1 LNAYTK
7 FRGKWDGIYETVI
20 LSDMMK
26 DEERFREI
34 IDAAIESGDVQA
46 YPAYTD
52 ETEKQKAARKTA
64 AERDGKEAMEHAKKI
79 GVYDKLFGEKK
90 AGGSSEDALAAM
102 IQKRQSGRSSFL
114 DNLEAKY
121 AAESKKSKGK
131 KGSKK
136 RVSDDE
142 DEEDDGMP
150 SEEAFQAAAA
160 RLKNGKGDAS
170 EGRKSKRAKR

>member
-7 FRGKWDGIYETVI
+7 FKGKWNGIYETVI
-20 LSDMMK
+20 LSDMLK

-34 IDAAIESGDVQA
+34 IDAAIESGDVEA
-46 YPAYTD
+46 YPAYTN
-52 ETEKQKAARKTA
+52 ETEKQKAARRKA
-64 AERDGKEAMEHAKKI
+64 AERDGEEAMEHAKKI

-90 AGGSSEDALAAM
+90 IGGSSEDALAAM

-121 AAESKKSKGK
+121 AAESKTPKGK
-131 KGSKK
+131 KGKK

-160 RLKNGKGDAS
+160 KLKSGKGDAS
-170 EGRKSKRAKR
+170 DGRKSKRAKR